1 MLQSQNTKGK
11 GKMPIIGSPNL
22 DHASLLLFEKNFE
35 RLASNKD
42 TKLLNCPAIKH
53 MDIKGISNIS
63 RIEGNDLVKV
73 TGRNPEKQ
81 YLTIRND
88 NRKSVAER
96 FTGTYLVDSYD
107 RAVQLITDPTSDLFL
122 NLKEAKNRLTDKC
135 IIDAATGDV
144 VVGAPNEAGT
154 TLTAEQDGVITIAGT
169 SKFDYASVISPAIT
183 TFKNN
188 YIETAGVTLAISA
201 SEEEDLRNDDKYMNA
216 LYSNQNVVDRGTIT
230 NASGFNVVT
239 FAGNTQGGTAVELP
253 ILPESEDGVRSNVL
267 MAPKS
272 IAFAVEV
279 GRLDCE
285 RSAKHVNS
293 WEVTIDMWVKAV
305 RLQGSKVIILTSTM

>member
-1 MLQSQNTKGK
+1 MTVIQN
-11 GKMPIIGSPNL
+11 PNL

-63 RIEGNDLVKV
+63 RIEGNELVDV
-73 TGRNPEKQ
+73 TSGYNNTGRNPEKQ

-88 NRKSVAER
+88 NRKSVAKR

-107 RAVQLITDPTSDLFL
+107 RAVKLITDPTSDLFM

-135 IIDAATGDV
+135 IIDAAVGSV
-144 VVGAPNEAGT
+144 KVGAPDGEGS

-169 SKFDYASVISPAIT
+169 SSFSYATVISPAIT
-183 TFKNN
+183 QFKNQ
-188 YIETAGVTLAISA
+188 YVETDGVTLAISA
-201 SEEEDLRNDDKYMNA
+201 SEEQDLRDDDKYMNA
-216 LYSNQNVVDRGTIT
+216 LYSNQHTVDRGTIT

-239 FAGNTQGGTAVELP
+239 FAGNTQGGSTVDLP
-253 ILPESEDGVRSNVL
+253 ILPESTAGVRSNVL

-272 IAFAVEV
+272 IAYAVEI

-305 RLQGSKVIILTSTM
+305 RLQGSKVIILTSTI

>member
-1 MLQSQNTKGK
+1 MA
-11 GKMPIIGSPNL
+11 IITSPNL

-42 TKLLNCPAIKH
+42 TKLLNCPAIRH

-63 RIEGNDLVKV
+63 RIEGNELVDV
-73 TGRNPEKQ
+73 TATGRNPQKQ
-81 YLTIRND
+81 YLTIKND
-88 NRKSVAER
+88 NRKSVAKR

-107 RAVQLITDPTSDLFL
+107 RAVKLITDPTSELYL
-122 NLKEAKNRLTDKC
+122 NLQEAKNRLTDKC
-135 IIDAATGDV
+135 IIDAAVGSV
-144 VVGAPNEAGT
+144 VVGAPDSAGT
-154 TLTAEQDGVITIAGT
+154 TLTAEQDGVVTIAGT
-169 SKFDYASVISPAIT
+169 TNFNYSTVISPAIT
-183 TFKNN
+183 TFRNN
-188 YIETAGVTLAISA
+188 YVETDGVTLAISA
-201 SEEEDLRNDDKYMNA
+201 TEEQKLRDDDKYMNA
-216 LYSNQNVVDRGTIT
+216 FYSSQNTIDKGKIT

-239 FAGNTQGGTAVELP
+239 FAGNKQGGTTVALP
-253 ILPESEDGVRSNVL
+253 LLPESEANVRSNVL

-285 RSAKHVNS
+285 RSATHVNS

>member
-1 MLQSQNTKGK
+1 MA
-11 GKMPIIGSPNL
+11 IITSPNL
-22 DHASLLLFEKNFE
+22 DNASLLLFEKNFE
-35 RLASNKD
+35 RLAANKD

-63 RIEGNDLVKV
+63 RIEGNDLVDV
-73 TGRNPEKQ
+73 TAQGRNPEKQ
-81 YLTIRND
+81 YLEIRND

-107 RAVQLITDPTSDLFL
+107 RAVKLITDPTSDLYQ

-135 IIDAATGDV
+135 IVNAAVGSV
-144 VVGAPNEAGT
+144 VVGAPDSAGT
-154 TLTAEQDGVITIAGT
+154 TLTAEQDGVKTIAGT
-169 SKFDYASVISPAIT
+169 SSFTYKNVISKAIT
-183 TFKNN
+183 TFRNQ
-188 YIETAGVTLAISA
+188 YVETDGVTLAISA
-201 SEEEDLRNDDKYMNA
+201 TEEEALRNDDNYMNA
-216 LYSNQNVVDRGTIT
+216 LYSKNNTVDRGTIT
-230 NASGFNVVT
+230 NASGFHVVT
-239 FAGNTQGGTAVELP
+239 FAGNTQGGSTVDLP
-253 ILPESEDGVRSNVL
+253 ILPENEGIRSNVL

-285 RSAKHVNS
+285 RSHKHVNS

-305 RLQGSKVIILTSTM
+305 RLQGSKILILTSTM

>member
-1 MLQSQNTKGK
+1 
-11 GKMPIIGSPNL
+11 MPIIGSPNL

-42 TKLLNCPAIKH
+42 TKLLNCPAVKH

-107 RAVQLITDPTSDLFL
+107 RAVQLITDPTSDLFM
-122 NLKEAKNRLTDKC
+122 NLKEAKNRLTDQC
-135 IIDAATGDV
+135 IIKAAVGSV

-154 TLTAEQDGVITIAGT
+154 TLTAEQDGVKTIAGT
-169 SKFDYASVISPAIT
+169 SAFNYSTVISPAIT

-188 YIETAGVTLAISA
+188 YVDTNGVTLAISA

-239 FAGNTQGGTAVELP
+239 FAGNVQGGTAVDLP
-253 ILPESEDGVRSNVL
+253 ILPESEAGVRSNVL

>member
-1 MLQSQNTKGK
+1 MTVIAN
-11 GKMPIIGSPNL
+11 PNL

-35 RLASNKD
+35 RLAANKD

-63 RIEGNDLVKV
+63 RIEGNDLVDV
-73 TGRNPEKQ
+73 TASGRNPSKQ

-88 NRKSVAER
+88 NRKSVAKR

-107 RAVQLITDPTSDLFL
+107 RAVKLITDPTSDLFQ

-135 IIDAATGDV
+135 IIDAAVGSVT
-144 VVGAPNEAGT
+144 VGAPDSSGS
-154 TLTAEQDGVITIAGT
+154 TLTAAQDGVAGT
-169 SKFDYASVISPAIT
+169 SNFNYATVISPAIT
-183 TFKNN
+183 QFKNN
-188 YIETAGVTLAISA
+188 YIDTEGITLAISA
-201 SEEEDLRNDDKYMNA
+201 SEEEALRNDDKYMNA
-216 LYSNQNVVDRGTIT
+216 LYSNQHVVDRGTIT

-239 FAGNTQGGTAVELP
+239 FAGIVQGGSAVDLP
-253 ILPESEDGVRSNVL
+253 ILPESTGNVRSNVL

-272 IAFAVEV
+272 IAFAVEI

-285 RSAKHVNS
+285 RSATHVNS

>member
-1 MLQSQNTKGK
+1 
-11 GKMPIIGSPNL
+11 MPIISSPNL

-35 RLASNKD
+35 RLAANKD

-63 RIEGNDLVKV
+63 RIEGNELVDV
-73 TGRNPEKQ
+73 TSKGRNPEKQ

-88 NRKSVAER
+88 NRKSVAQR

-107 RAVQLITDPTSDLFL
+107 RAVKLITDPTSDLFE
-122 NLKEAKNRLTDKC
+122 NLREAKNRLTDKC
-135 IIDAATGDV
+135 IIDAAIGSV
-144 VVGAPNEAGT
+144 VVGAPDEAGT
-154 TLTAEQDGVITIAGT
+154 TLTAEQDGVITLAGT
-169 SKFDYASVISPAIT
+169 TTFSYSTVISPAIT
-183 TFKNN
+183 TFRNN
-188 YIETAGVTLAISA
+188 YVDTNGVTLAISA
-201 SEEEDLRNDDKYMNA
+201 KEEQALRDDDKYMNA
-216 LYSNQNVVDRGTIT
+216 LYSNNNTVDKGTIT
-230 NASGFNVVT
+230 NASGFHVVT
-239 FAGNTQGGTAVELP
+239 FAGNVQGGTTVDLP
-253 ILPESEDGVRSNVL
+253 ILPESADNVRSNVL

-285 RSAKHVNS
+285 RSATHVNS

>member
-1 MLQSQNTKGK
+1 MTVIAN
-11 GKMPIIGSPNL
+11 PNL
-22 DHASLLLFEKNFE
+22 DHATLLLFEKNFE
-35 RLASNKD
+35 RLAANKD

-63 RIEGNDLVKV
+63 RIEGNDLVDV
-73 TGRNPEKQ
+73 TASGRNPQKQ

-88 NRKSVAER
+88 NRKSVAKR

-107 RAVQLITDPTSDLFL
+107 RAVKLITDPTSDLFQ

-135 IIDAATGDV
+135 IIDAAVGSV
-144 VVGAPNEAGT
+144 VVGAPDSAGT
-154 TLTAEQDGVITIAGT
+154 TLTAAQDGVKTITGT
-169 SKFDYASVISPAIT
+169 SSFSYSSVISPAIT
-183 TFKNN
+183 TFKNQ
-188 YIETAGVTLAISA
+188 YVDTDGVTLAISA
-201 SEEEDLRNDDKYMNA
+201 SEEEALRNDDKYMNA
-216 LYSNQNVVDRGTIT
+216 LYSNQNTVDRGTIT

-239 FAGNTQGGTAVELP
+239 FAGNVQGGTTVDLP
-253 ILPESEDGVRSNVL
+253 ILPESSGNVRSNVL

-272 IAFAVEV
+272 IAYAVEI

-285 RSAKHVNS
+285 RSANYVNS

-305 RLQGSKVIILTSTM
+305 RLQGAKIIILTSTM

>member
-1 MLQSQNTKGK
+1 
-11 GKMPIIGSPNL
+11 MPIIGSPNL

-42 TKLLNCPAIKH
+42 TKLLNCPAVKH

-107 RAVQLITDPTSDLFL
+107 RAVQLITDPTSDLFM
-122 NLKEAKNRLTDKC
+122 NLKEAKNRLTDQC
-135 IIDAATGDV
+135 IINAAVGSV

-154 TLTAEQDGVITIAGT
+154 TLTAEQDGVKTIAGT
-169 SKFDYASVISPAIT
+169 SAFNYSTVISPAIT

-188 YIETAGVTLAISA
+188 YVDTNGVTLAISA

-239 FAGNTQGGTAVELP
+239 FAGNVQGGTAVDLP
-253 ILPESEDGVRSNVL
+253 ILPESEAGVRSNVL

>member
-1 MLQSQNTKGK
+1 MAVIT
-11 GKMPIIGSPNL
+11 SPNL

-42 TKLLNCPAIKH
+42 TQLLNCPAIKH

-63 RIEGNDLVKV
+63 RIEGNDLVDV
-73 TGRNPEKQ
+73 TSSGRNPQKQ
-81 YLTIRND
+81 YLQIRND
-88 NRKSVAER
+88 NRKSVAKR

-107 RAVQLITDPTSDLFL
+107 RAVKLITDPTSDLFQ
-122 NLKEAKNRLTDKC
+122 NLREAKNRLTDKC
-135 IIDAATGDV
+135 IIDAAVGSV
-144 VVGAPNEAGT
+144 IVGAPDAAGT
-154 TLTAEQDGVITIAGT
+154 TLTAAQDGVKTIAGT
-169 SKFDYASVISPAIT
+169 TAFTYANVISPAIT
-183 TFKNN
+183 TFKNQ
-188 YIETAGVTLAISA
+188 YVDTQGVTLAISA
-201 SEEEDLRNDDKYMNA
+201 TEEEALRDDDKYMNA
-216 LYSNQNVVDRGTIT
+216 LYSHNNTVDRGTIT

-239 FAGNTQGGTAVELP
+239 FAGNKQGEGSTVDLP
-253 ILPESEDGVRSNVL
+253 ILPEAEGVRSNVL

-279 GRLDCE
+279 GRLDCD
-285 RSAKHVNS
+285 RSATHVNS